1 MANRL
6 VMAAGV
12 FDELSIVFAPVA
24 TGDCNVATIFDVAPF
39 APAAPH
45 AFTLVSAE
53 RVEGEGLH
61 VVWCRA

>member
-12 FDELSIVFAPVA
+12 FDELSFVFAPVA
-24 TGDCNVATIFDVAPF
+24 TGDRNVATIFDAAPF

-45 AFTLVSAE
+45 AFTLVSA
-53 RVEGEGLH
+53 
-61 VVWCRA
+61 

>member
-1 MANRL
+1 ML
-6 VMAAGV
+6 
-12 FDELSIVFAPVA
+12 DELSVVFALVA
-24 TGDCNVATIFDVAPF
+24 TGERNVATIFDVAPF

-61 VVWCRA
+61 VVWRRA